1 MDINV
6 EYLISNN
13 DITLTSVYC
22 DYPDT
27 CLPTKFNAPSGPKG
41 KRALTEE
48 IDTHLYDEAA
58 HMIAFRIPHSKL
70 APWIK
75 SLSLLYYEHYG
86 KSSDYVVSWFDDP
99 ENWSTKNSGNKS
111 ICVEI
116 STKADVDSLLYKI
129 TLFVNTGLVQVQGNH
144 KDTFVDKD
152 FPVLVK
158 LVNIIYM
165 ATNTDESGPCKI
177 NTTQSGSATDLS
189 EQTNIKQISTLIDR
203 NNNKDL
209 ASHKDR
215 TVSKDKSD
223 LQSDISDLQTKLN
236 NKISKIE
243 EMASAYN
250 SVSENLKHKE
260 DEVLSLKLHLSQDN
274 TNDFQEVKL
283 KHPKT
288 RNTKHVVL
296 IGTSNIKGI
305 DPNKLSSKYSA
316 EKHEAFTL
324 EQTDHVIQELEVTP
338 DILVL
343 HSLSNAVRS
352 TPNEKSIEYLHTII
366 DSAKEKFNDTKIV
379 ISLPTPRADEES
391 LNNKAQILSLMAKE
405 DLRNEPNVE
414 ICDNSNM
421 AFKGSALQKYL
432 DPKDNYHL
440 SLNGTK
446 MLASNIRDT
455 IDRIL
460 GLPPRTPMKRNVNQY
475 NYTPPRVQ
483 RDNTND
489 FVPDDDSHQ
498 YMYNRGRGQ
507 RYRGGRGNNHQFRG
521 NRGYHRRGY

>member
-1 MDINV
+1 
-6 EYLISNN
+6 
-13 DITLTSVYC
+13 
-22 DYPDT
+22 
-27 CLPTKFNAPSGPKG
+27 
-41 KRALTEE
+41 
-48 IDTHLYDEAA
+48 
-58 HMIAFRIPHSKL
+58 
-70 APWIK
+70 
-75 SLSLLYYEHYG
+75 
-86 KSSDYVVSWFDDP
+86 
-99 ENWSTKNSGNKS
+99 
-111 ICVEI
+111 
-116 STKADVDSLLYKI
+116 
-129 TLFVNTGLVQVQGNH
+129 
-144 KDTFVDKD
+144 
-152 FPVLVK
+152 
-158 LVNIIYM
+158 M
-165 ATNTDESGPCKI
+165 ATNTDESGSCKI

-189 EQTNIKQISTLIDR
+189 EQTNIKQISTLIDS
-203 NNNKDL
+203 NNKKDL
-209 ASHKDR
+209 ASHND
-215 TVSKDKSD
+215 TVSKDKSGQVHETNDISQSDMNVAHFQPDQMFSRMEASFTLALDKILSQQSDLFNSKFQLMEHYYNQSIETNNNNFKMLQDTITTILKPTSDNDKLAARIVSLEKENIILKSSVNEFKNTSAINIECWKSKIETQKSQMELQKNSQDTRIKD

-460 GLPPRTPMKRNVNQY
+460 GLPPRTLMKRNVNQY

-489 FVPDDDSHQ
+489 FVPDDDSQQ